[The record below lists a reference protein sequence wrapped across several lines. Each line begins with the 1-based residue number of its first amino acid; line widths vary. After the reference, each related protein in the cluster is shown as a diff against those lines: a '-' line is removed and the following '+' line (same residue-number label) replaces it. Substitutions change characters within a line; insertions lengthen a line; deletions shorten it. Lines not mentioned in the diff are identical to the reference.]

1 MITIDKEL
9 DEEDIAAF
17 VMHYNM
23 LDFLPT
29 YQAIYRRVGS
39 PLMSDLMKAI
49 QCRFDMNYRSC
60 YYGM

>member
-9 DEEDIAAF
+9 NEEDISAF

-23 LDFLPT
+23 LDYLDT
-29 YQAIYRRVGS
+29 YKAIYRRLGS

-49 QCRFDMNYRSC
+49 QCRFDKQYRSC
-60 YYGM
+60 HYGI